1 MLIELHSA
9 AVVLINIMQVLTIIT
24 RWVYAV
30 LKTLISVLMTCIVI
44 HCYSTFQILIGHVL
58 LLFLCTVVSPP
69 LTYEA
74 AYNVVKNVRAE
85 NWDTFRVWL
94 LHRGHVSTGDTDNH
108 HPHDCL
114 SITVKTWIKNGQDVT
129 WRHLLLSLHA
139 AGELLLGSALWSYAE
154 PQEGV

>member
-1 MLIELHSA
+1 MYYYCFCVQWYL
-9 AVVLINIMQVLTIIT
+9 
-24 RWVYAV
+24 
-30 LKTLISVLMTCIVI
+30 
-44 HCYSTFQILIGHVL
+44 
-58 LLFLCTVVSPP
+58 PP

-74 AYNVVKNVRAE
+74 AYDVVKNVRAE